1 MTYKGGFTKIQAIL
15 GTILVWLPILMPVL
29 FSISRLIQTGHFN
42 FDFLMPA
49 EMFVFVLAGAGLLLW
64 AAARAQAWLKL
75 LGWSTGLAIGLLV
88 AGAAFATFTGLTSG
102 ETEPAEWMVTLV
114 IASLVGYILMVVV
127 IGVGGVLLML
137 NLFKPST

>member
-64 AAARAQAWLKL
+64 AAVRAQAWLKL

>member
-15 GTILVWLPILMPVL
+15 GTILVWFPILMPVL

-64 AAARAQAWLKL
+64 AAIRAQAWLKL
-75 LGWSTGLAIGLLV
+75 IGWCAGLAVVFLVSSIGLAMITGLA
-88 AGAAFATFTGLTSG
+88 SG
-102 ETEPAEWMVTLV
+102 ETEAAGWRFVLV
-114 IASLVGYILMVVV
+114 VACMAGYIVMLVGL
-127 IGVGGVLLML
+127 GVGGVLLTL
-137 NLFKPST
+137 NLLRPAP

>member
-1 MTYKGGFTKIQAIL
+1 MTYKGGFTKIQASL